1 MNKIS
6 DTLLIC
12 AENLT
17 ATTGVLVVGRRRPNG
32 TTDIVNALQGEDALK
47 LYELL
52 TTKPKK
58 EG

>member
-1 MNKIS
+1 MIS

-17 ATTGVLVVGRRRPNG
+17 ATTGILVVGRRRPNG

>member
-1 MNKIS
+1 MIS